1 MAIPWARLIRYTPQ
15 LIAISRELLQKAQR
29 EPEPAAVPARTT
41 GVDGARLQA
50 RVAALEENERRQAEL
65 VERMAEQQADLARA
79 VFTLHQRERWLI
91 GALAVLGVA
100 VLALLVWQA
109 LR

>member
-15 LIAISRELLQKAQR
+15 LIAISRELLQKTQR
-29 EPEPAAVPARTT
+29 EPEPAVPARS
-41 GVDGARLQA
+41 GNVDEARLQA

-79 VFTLHQRERWLI
+79 VVTLHQRERWLI
-91 GALAVLGVA
+91 AALAVLGVA